1 MNIVLII
8 HHTRDLIRMQF
19 AHSVIVQW
27 LILKGSVADPV
38 RDIVNRWKVP
48 QHDLVD
54 PGAIE
59 ELNAVERS
67 LDQVFV
73 TAIRAQEQFD
83 GATYTFF
90 DSVNGVVKDL

>member
-8 HHTRDLIRMQF
+8 HHTRDLIGMQF
-19 AHSVIVQW
+19 SHSSIIEW
-27 LILKGSVADPV
+27 LLLKGSTADPI

-54 PGAIE
+54 PGAIV
-59 ELNAVERS
+59 ELNAVERG

-73 TAIRAQEQFD
+73 TAIRILEQFD
-83 GATYTFF
+83 GAAVTFF
-90 DSVNGVVKDL
+90 HSVRSIVKDL